1 MKYILTGILIFL
13 IIACSVK
20 SNNRIDNKNFN
31 YINYKKEFKENLIAF
46 FPDSL
51 NEQDSYMKNIDYS
64 INSIQFMVTCRDIEG
79 IDNLSNKYEKQAK
92 QVYAA
97 DDTCLLV
104 VNGYI
109 NETNYYK
116 ADDVRDKDVAISCD
130 ESFLPVPNFFNL
142 KFEKSVAKTKLP
154 QGFYIYVL
162 DSEPGNF
169 WDNDMLKPSRSMPK
183 KWENGYSKGVAISKK
198 RKEIIYWIIIW

>member
-20 SNNRIDNKNFN
+20 SNNRIDNKNLN
-31 YINYKKEFKENLIAF
+31 YINYKKEFKENLIAL

-130 ESFLPVPNFFNL
+130 ESFLPVPNFF
-142 KFEKSVAKTKLP
+142 
-154 QGFYIYVL
+154 
-162 DSEPGNF
+162 
-169 WDNDMLKPSRSMPK
+169 
-183 KWENGYSKGVAISKK
+183 
-198 RKEIIYWIIIW
+198 